1 MAEWKMIDADG
12 HIREVES
19 DVFEYLPDYYKARRE
34 AVMYFPLLPHHGWHR
49 QAGREGIG
57 RSFLIPTLQDWQQA
71 LDLGQLE
78 AAVIYPTRFMH
89 IGQIGNPR
97 YAVELCRAYNDFL
110 HEQFLTQ
117 DRRFRGMALLPLQ
130 DVPSAVK
137 ELRRAVKS
145 HGMVGGILPAE
156 GLPLP
161 LGHALYRPIFIEA
174 DRLGC
179 ALSVHSCTSLR
190 DNDRF
195 LQSNEVATLAHVIP
209 QMRQFTNI
217 IFSGV
222 MNKLKKLRLGF
233 LEAGCGWVPFLI
245 SKIEER
251 LERVSP
257 NERPVLPS
265 ELLARKQFFF
275 QCGEE
280 STTER
285 DVELLGDDCL
295 LWASDFPHE
304 ATRTNLHDLVQE
316 FFDRKD
322 LPAAAKNKIARANPK
337 RFYAL

>member
-1 MAEWKMIDADG
+1 
-12 HIREVES
+12 
-19 DVFEYLPDYYKARRE
+19 
-34 AVMYFPLLPHHGWHR
+34 
-49 QAGREGIG
+49 
-57 RSFLIPTLQDWQQA
+57 
-71 LDLGQLE
+71 
-78 AAVIYPTRFMH
+78 
-89 IGQIGNPR
+89 
-97 YAVELCRAYNDFL
+97 
-110 HEQFLTQ
+110 
-117 DRRFRGMALLPLQ
+117 
-130 DVPSAVK
+130 
-137 ELRRAVKS
+137 
-145 HGMVGGILPAE
+145 
-156 GLPLP
+156 
-161 LGHALYRPIFIEA
+161 LYRPIFIEA

-195 LQSNEVATLAHVIP
+195 LQPNEVATLAHVIP

-222 MNKLKKLRLGF
+222 MNKLKKLWLGF
-233 LEAGCGWVPFLI
+233 LEAGCGWAPFLI

-304 ATRTNLHDLVQE
+304 ATRTNLHDLVKE

-322 LPAAAKNKIARANPK
+322 LPAAAKNKIAHANPK
-337 RFYAL
+337 HFYAL

>member
-1 MAEWKMIDADG
+1 
-12 HIREVES
+12 
-19 DVFEYLPDYYKARRE
+19 
-34 AVMYFPLLPHHGWHR
+34 
-49 QAGREGIG
+49 
-57 RSFLIPTLQDWQQA
+57 
-71 LDLGQLE
+71 
-78 AAVIYPTRFMH
+78 MH

-97 YAVELCRAYNDFL
+97 YAVELCCAYNDFL

-137 ELRRAVKS
+137 ELRRVVKS

-195 LQSNEVATLAHVIP
+195 LQPNEVATLAHVIP

-233 LEAGCGWVPFLI
+233 LEAGCGWAPFLI

-280 STTER
+280 STTKR
-285 DVELLGDDCL
+285 DVELLGDGCL

-304 ATRTNLHDLVQE
+304 ATRTNLHALVKE

-322 LPAAAKNKIARANPK
+322 LPAAAKNKIARTNPK